1 MSIELE
7 ITGYLLFYLP
17 LAIIWWPVSSKSRY
31 QLMQRAEDISN
42 TEACSEGEGR
52 EHDSLWQPQTGRVPR
67 KALK

>member
-17 LAIIWWPVSSKSRY
+17 LAIIWWPLSSKSRY
-31 QLMQRAEDISN
+31 QLMQRAEDLSN
-42 TEACSEGEGR
+42 TEACSEGESR
-52 EHDSLWQPQTGRVPR
+52 EHDSLWQPQAGRVSR